1 MRNFMMIAI
10 VPLCLFG
17 TASAGAAGAKDARP
31 AIFQK
36 LVDCRAQQDAALRL
50 ACYDA
55 QVAALDDAEAKKE
68 LVVVDKA
75 QMKQARKSL
84 FGFSIPKIS
93 LFGGGDDD
101 QDEEELRIL
110 ETTVS
115 SARQMNDGN
124 WRIQLADGVYWRQME
139 AKDIFAPKSGD
150 KIKIRRASMGSYLA
164 NINGRSAFRIK
175 REN

>member
-1 MRNFMMIAI
+1 MRTTLTIAI
-10 VPLCLFG
+10 LPICILA
-17 TASAGAAGAKDARP
+17 TTSAQAAGAKNERP
-31 AIFQK
+31 AIFQQ

-55 QVAALDDAEAKKE
+55 QVAALDDAETKKE

-84 FGFSIPKIS
+84 FGFSLPKIS
-93 LFGGGDDD
+93 LFGGGDDAD
-101 QDEEELRIL
+101 DEEELRVL
-110 ETTVS
+110 DTTVAD
-115 SARQMNDGN
+115 ARQMNDGN
-124 WRIQLADGVYWRQME
+124 WRIRLPDGVYWRQME

-150 KIKIRRASMGSYLA
+150 KIRIRRASMGSYLA
-164 NINGRSAFRIK
+164 SINSRAAFRIK

>member
-1 MRNFMMIAI
+1 MRIYMTIAI
-10 VPLCLFG
+10 LPLCLFG
-17 TASAGAAGAKDARP
+17 TAPAGAADAKDVRP

-36 LVDCRAQQDAALRL
+36 LIDCRAQQDAALRL
-50 ACYDA
+50 ACFDA

-84 FGFSIPKIS
+84 FGFSLPKIS
-93 LFGGGDDD
+93 LFGGGDDGA
-101 QDEEELRIL
+101 EEEDLKLL

-139 AKDIFAPKSGD
+139 AKDIFAPKPGD

-164 NINGRSAFRIK
+164 SINGRAAFRIK

>member
-1 MRNFMMIAI
+1 MRTHMRPAI
-10 VPLCLFG
+10 LSLCLFG
-17 TASAGAAGAKDARP
+17 AASAAAAGTKDARP

-55 QVAALDDAEAKKE
+55 QVAALDDAETKKE

-84 FGFSIPKIS
+84 FGFSLPKIS

-101 QDEEELRIL
+101 QDEEDLKVL
-110 ETTVS
+110 ETTIS
-115 SARQMNDGN
+115 GARQMNDGN
-124 WRIQLADGVYWRQME
+124 WRFQLADGVYWRQME
-139 AKDIFAPKSGD
+139 AKEIFPPKSGD

-164 NINGRSAFRIK
+164 SINGRSAIRVK

>member
-1 MRNFMMIAI
+1 MRTYMTIAI
-10 VPLCLFG
+10 IPLCLFG
-17 TASAGAAGAKDARP
+17 SASAAAADTKEARP

-55 QVAALDDAEAKKE
+55 QVAALDDAETKKE

-84 FGFSIPKIS
+84 FGFSLPKIS
-93 LFGGGDDD
+93 LFGGGDND
-101 QDEEELRIL
+101 QDEEDLKIL

-124 WRIQLADGVYWRQME
+124 WRVQLADGVYWRQME
-139 AKDIFAPKSGD
+139 AKDIFPPKAGD
-150 KIKIRRASMGSYLA
+150 KINIRRASMGSYLA
-164 NINGRSAFRIK
+164 SINGRSAFRIK

>member
-1 MRNFMMIAI
+1 MRNFIST
-10 VPLCLFG
+10 VFVFTCVLCAAPSFG
-17 TASAGAAGAKDARP
+17 ADRKDPRP
-31 AIFQK
+31 AVFQK
-36 LVDCRAQQDAALRL
+36 LVDCRTQTDPSLRL

-55 QVAALDDAEAKKE
+55 QVAAIDEAESNRE
-68 LVVVDKA
+68 VVVVDKA

-84 FGFSIPKIS
+84 FGFSLPKIS
-93 LFGGGDDD
+93 LFGGGEQDDD
-101 QDEEELRIL
+101 VEELRIL

-124 WRIQLADGVYWRQME
+124 WRIQLADGVYWRQIE

-164 NINGRSAFRIK
+164 SINGRSAFRIK

>member
-1 MRNFMMIAI
+1 MRTYMTIAI
-10 VPLCLFG
+10 VPLCFF
-17 TASAGAAGAKDARP
+17 GAASSGAAATNDARP
-31 AIFQK
+31 AIFQN

-50 ACYDA
+50 VCYDT
-55 QVAALDDAEAKKE
+55 QVAALDDAETKKE

-84 FGFSIPKIS
+84 FGFSIPKIA

-101 QDEEELRIL
+101 QDEDELRVL

-115 SARQMNDGN
+115 GARQMNDGN
-124 WRIQLADGVYWRQME
+124 WRFQLADGVYWRQME
-139 AKDIFAPKSGD
+139 AKDIFPPKSGD

-164 NINGRSAFRIK
+164 SINGRSAFRVK

>member
-1 MRNFMMIAI
+1 MRNFISI
-10 VPLCLFG
+10 
-17 TASAGAAGAKDARP
+17 AAGSACILCAATTNAAERKEPRP
-31 AIFQK
+31 ALLQK
-36 LVDCRAQQDAALRL
+36 LVDCRSEADPTQRL

-55 QVAALDDAEAKKE
+55 QVAAVDDAESKKE

-84 FGFSIPKIS
+84 FGFTLPKIA
-93 LFGGGDDD
+93 LFGGGDDEAE
-101 QDEEELRIL
+101 EEELKLL

-115 SARQMNDGN
+115 SASRMNDGN
-124 WRIQLADGVYWRQME
+124 WRIKLADGVYWRQIE

-150 KIKIRRASMGSYLA
+150 KIKIRKAAMGSYLA
-164 NINGRSAFRIK
+164 SINGRTAFRIK

>member
-1 MRNFMMIAI
+1 MRIYMTIAI
-10 VPLCLFG
+10 LPLCLFG
-17 TASAGAAGAKDARP
+17 TAPTGAADTKDARP

-36 LVDCRAQQDAALRL
+36 LVDCRTQADAALRL

-55 QVAALDDAEAKKE
+55 QVAALDDAETKKE

-84 FGFSIPKIS
+84 FGFSLPKIS
-93 LFGGGDDD
+93 LFGGGDDAD
-101 QDEEELRIL
+101 DEEELKVL
-110 ETTVS
+110 ETTVAD
-115 SARQMNDGN
+115 ARQMNDGN
-124 WRIQLADGVYWRQME
+124 WRIRLPDGVYWRQME

-150 KIKIRRASMGSYLA
+150 KIRIRRASMGSYLA
-164 NINGRSAFRIK
+164 SINGRAAFRIK